1 MTEEQE
7 YEYDV
12 LDEFLGDVYGM
23 YRQISERRN
32 ELEKILGHEISEE
45 VSREFERA
53 EWSLS
58 DTEQAIRGRMNELN
72 EDYCVRDSRYGSHN
86 RWYNKRLAGMAKV
99 AGINYVALDRV
110 KFQDIEDAI
119 RYIQENGLSSLN
131 YNETCEAVKKFEAIR
146 DRERWDKY
154 HEARDI
160 DTFALD
166 LKVAYGDLDAVI
178 EYLRQNGYSG
188 KDMSSTCRG
197 IEAFYEA
204 RRIA

>member
-23 YRQISERRN
+23 YCQISERRN

-58 DTEQAIRGRMNELN
+58 DTERAIRGRMNELN
-72 EDYCVRDSRYGSHN
+72 EDYCVRDSRYSTHSM
-86 RWYNKRLAGMAKV
+86 WYNKRLAGMAKV

-131 YNETCEAVKKFEAIR
+131 YNETCEAVKKFEEIR

-154 HEARDI
+154 LEARDI
-160 DTFALD
+160 NTSALD
-166 LKVAYGDLDAVI
+166 LKVSYAELDAVI
-178 EYLRQNGYSG
+178 TYLRANGYAG
-188 KDMSSTCRG
+188 HDMLSTCAG
-197 IEAFYEA
+197 IEEYYTKKRTA
-204 RRIA
+204 

>member
-86 RWYNKRLAGMAKV
+86 RWYNKRLARMAKV

-160 DTFALD
+160 NTSALD
-166 LKVAYGDLDAVI
+166 LKVSYGDLDAVI
-178 EYLRQNGYSG
+178 EYLRLNGYSG
-188 KDMSSTCRG
+188 KDMPSTCNG